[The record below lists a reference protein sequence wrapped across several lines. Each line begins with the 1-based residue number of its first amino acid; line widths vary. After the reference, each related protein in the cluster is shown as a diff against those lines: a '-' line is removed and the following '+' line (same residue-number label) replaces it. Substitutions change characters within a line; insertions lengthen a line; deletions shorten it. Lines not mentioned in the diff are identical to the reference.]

1 MQKQQI
7 IQNQAIG
14 PLVFANKETFLKIL
28 REESSILVVYA
39 EPNRTVF
46 ARAYSYITSVKG
58 ITFTLRSKEKIEL
71 PTHIK
76 TLQVKAIQIPFAPV
90 PDWAQLLLAIFLG
103 IFFVG
108 VATMIVTAYLGF
120 LK

>member
-1 MQKQQI
+1 MKNKQQI

-14 PLVFANKETFLKIL
+14 PLVFADKETFLKIL

-39 EPNRTVF
+39 EPNRF
-46 ARAYSYITSVKG
+46 IRSYSYITSVRG

-71 PTHIK
+71 PTHIQR
-76 TLQVKAIQIPFAPV
+76 LQVKQIQIPFAPV
-90 PDWAQLLLAIFLG
+90 PDWAQLVLAIFFG
-103 IFFVG
+103 ILFVG
-108 VATMIVTAYLGF
+108 VTTMIVLTYFGV